1 MKSVFQIAILIAVAS
16 SAASIT
22 WLLRDT
28 DTKLTP
34 VPHCDPAS
42 LKPDEICFDQ
52 VSGNVLW
59 VDARSRKEWQEDGYP
74 NSILWNLDPKED
86 ALKMEA
92 DAVMK
97 IIDCEMVIIYC
108 TSQACGTSR
117 QVAALI
123 RKLDLGPEVKILHGG
138 YPALRLKDEGQ

>member
-1 MKSVFQIAILIAVAS
+1 MKSVFQISIIVAIAV

-22 WLLRDT
+22 WFLKDPNSKPALI
-28 DTKLTP
+28 
-34 VPHCDPAS
+34 VHCDPAT

-52 VSGNVLW
+52 VMVNVLW
-59 VDARSRKEWQEDGYP
+59 VDARSRDEWQKNGYP

-92 DAVMK
+92 DAAMK
-97 IIDCEMVIIYC
+97 IGDYKLVVVYC

-117 QVAALI
+117 DVANRI
-123 RKLDLGPEVKILHGG
+123 RKLDFGPEVKVLRGG
-138 YPALRLKDEGQ
+138 YPSIVLKK